1 MTRRQAR
8 PQTSVDDA
16 SPARRLPSFAI
27 VVRDLDTGLHPYLAL
42 LPKAVESP
50 AMTRILDHGPAPA
63 TFLREVRVR
72 ISAERGYAHVDD
84 EAREIVLAEGYYRE
98 GSALDLY
105 LDLLHEL
112 THIRQLSQ
120 GHDLWNESFA
130 YHDRPTEVE
139 GYAVA
144 VEEGRRLGFTEAA
157 VLEHLKNPWMSRAEV
172 RRLLG
177 HIDAFLGGG
186 PLPHAAEALRGAP
199 FVVRHPW
206 RCPRAGT
213 DSVRPAAEGQRRCLQ
228 VAPR

>member
-1 MTRRQAR
+1 
-8 PQTSVDDA
+8 
-16 SPARRLPSFAI
+16 
-27 VVRDLDTGLHPYLAL
+27 
-42 LPKAVESP
+42 
-50 AMTRILDHGPAPA
+50 
-63 TFLREVRVR
+63 VR
-72 ISAERGYAHVDD
+72 ICGDKGYAFVDV
-84 EAREIVLAEGYYRE
+84 EAPGIVISERYYAS
-98 GSALDLY
+98 GDDVDLY

-112 THIRQLSQ
+112 THLRQI
-120 GHDLWNESFA
+120 GEGYDLWDDRFP
-130 YHDRPTEVE
+130 YVDRPTEVE
-139 GYAVA
+139 AYAVA